1 MILCNLIICIK
12 KCISVDRIYYNNNSY
27 NTFNNLVFRVNKK
40 HINSHIQNWNM
51 TMNCPVCGAIMI
63 WLNGSISHD
72 PPIKYYECRVCNI
85 NVTKQP
91 DGSYETVEAK
101 NKSNNKKTI
110 N

>member
-1 MILCNLIICIK
+1 MKEVVFLIFLICI
-12 KCISVDRIYYNNNSY
+12 ISVLPHPR
-27 NTFNNLVFRVNKK
+27 TFKCTVSGNKK

-91 DGSYETVEAK
+91 DGSYEIVEAK
-101 NKSNNKKTI
+101 KQKQQ
-110 N
+110 

>member
-1 MILCNLIICIK
+1 LFN
-12 KCISVDRIYYNNNSY
+12 SVY
-27 NTFNNLVFRVNKK
+27 RVNKK
-40 HINSHIQNWNM
+40 HINSNIQNWNM

-91 DGSYETVEAK
+91 DGSYEIVEAK
-101 NKSNNKKTI
+101 KQKQK
-110 N
+110 

>member
-1 MILCNLIICIK
+1 
-12 KCISVDRIYYNNNSY
+12 
-27 NTFNNLVFRVNKK
+27 
-40 HINSHIQNWNM
+40 M

-91 DGSYETVEAK
+91 DGSYEMVEAK
-101 NKSNNKKTI
+101 KQKQKYENNKKATSTCNI
-110 N
+110 LSSNLNPKKIIYIKNSYI

>member
-1 MILCNLIICIK
+1 MNIKIINKYDQFNLG
-12 KCISVDRIYYNNNSY
+12 
-27 NTFNNLVFRVNKK
+27 FRANKK
-40 HINSHIQNWNM
+40 HINSHIQNQNM

-91 DGSYETVEAK
+91 DDSYEIVEE
-101 NKSNNKKTI
+101 KKTKAEI
-110 N
+110 RKQ

>member
-1 MILCNLIICIK
+1 MNIKIINKYDQFNLG
-12 KCISVDRIYYNNNSY
+12 
-27 NTFNNLVFRVNKK
+27 FRTNKK
-40 HINSHIQNWNM
+40 HINSHIQNQNM

-91 DGSYETVEAK
+91 DDSYEMVEAK
-101 NKSNNKKTI
+101 KQKQK
-110 N
+110 